1 MKVILL
7 EKVRSLGEAGE
18 LVEVKE
24 GYARN
29 YLFPRGLAQEAS
41 QGNLR
46 SLEQTQKTRRH
57 KEDRLLQEAKTVKAK
72 LQGKPVVLGV
82 KAGESGRL
90 FGSVTGKNIA
100 EAVRK
105 QYNVKV
111 DKKKVELGESL
122 RTVGEHPVEIKLH
135 PEVSVNIIVDV
146 RGEGRG

>member
-7 EKVRSLGEAGE
+7 EKVPSLGEAGE

-41 QGNLR
+41 KGNLR
-46 SLEQTQKTRRH
+46 SLEQTQRTRRH
-57 KEDRLLQEAKTVKAK
+57 KQDRLLQEAKQIKAQ
-72 LQGKPVVLGV
+72 LEGKPVVLDV
-82 KAGESGRL
+82 KAGDTGRL

-105 QYNVKV
+105 QYNIKV
-111 DKKKVELGESL
+111 DKKKIELAESL
-122 RTVGEHPVEIKLH
+122 RTVGEHTVEIKLH
-135 PEVSVNIIVDV
+135 PEVTVSIVVDV